1 MGQTDERF
9 LAFIVAIH
17 VVLFYAGAA
26 GVITNEQGDNPHA
39 QVIDEFEN
47 QQLTKDESLRGE
59 SGIIQDTFSP
69 IFAIS
74 GFINDLVGLITSPYT
89 TLQATALPAFFSTM
103 IGVIFGLM
111 EILIAYR
118 AFTGRL

>member
-1 MGQTDERF
+1 MGRTDERF

-17 VVLFYAGAA
+17 VVLFFAGTAGA
-26 GVITNEQGDNPHA
+26 ITQESGDNPHK
-39 QVIDEFEN
+39 QVISDFEN
-47 QQLTKDESLRGE
+47 QELTSDQGLTEE
-59 SGIIQDTFSP
+59 SGIIQDNFSP

-74 GFINDLVGLITSPYT
+74 GFINNLVGLVTSPYT
-89 TLQATALPAFFSTM
+89 AIDATQLPDFFSTM
-103 IGVIFGLM
+103 IKSIFGLM